1 MQANWSDDEYIGYE
15 HRIYEAA
22 VVPELWP
29 EVLATLGTVSNSAGG
44 VLLCFNERG
53 THTTQAPALDRVT
66 RRFVE
71 EGWGKRNPRAGG
83 VIAKGLVG
91 APRFVTEVDYFDE
104 GQADRDP
111 MTRELFRTEGLGWAA
126 GFLLQLPHDDL
137 IVMSV
142 EQYQERGP
150 IQGRDLERLN
160 SLYPHLARGAMLA
173 GRANLERVRV
183 AIDTLTAIGIPA
195 AAISPNRRVILA
207 NAGFDAATHVW
218 TTRGGDRL
226 GLHDR
231 TADGLLTQSLEQLS
245 SAYGPRSIP
254 IRQEVGGAVTG
265 VVQIIPIRR
274 AAHDVFG
281 SSAAIVVLNEP
292 KQAMADATLIHS
304 LFDLTPAELVVAQAI
319 GSGLSVAAIARQNHR
334 SVATIRNQLASV
346 MSKTGCTRQAELALL
361 MRQLAVSPKL
371 YGER

>member
-1 MQANWSDDEYIGYE
+1 LRRGAGVAEKTRWLGTLVQANWVEDEYIAYE

-29 EVLATLGTVSNSAGG
+29 DVLSTLGTVSNSAGG

-53 THTTQAPALDRVT
+53 THSTQAPALDRVT

-111 MTRELFRTEGLGWAA
+111 MTRELFRAEGLGWAA
-126 GFLLQLPHDDL
+126 GFLLQLPNDDL
-137 IVMSV
+137 LVMSV

-150 IQGRDLERLN
+150 IAGQELERLN

-173 GRANLERVRV
+173 GRANLERVRA

-195 AAISPNRRVILA
+195 AAIAPNRRVILA
-207 NAGFDAATHVW
+207 NAGFEAATHVW
-218 TTRGGDRL
+218 TTRGGNRL
-226 GLHDR
+226 GLEDR
-231 TADGLLTQSLEQLS
+231 AADAALGQSLEQLG

-254 IRQEVGGAVTG
+254 GAAGDQWRGDRGDPGHPDPPGG
-265 VVQIIPIRR
+265 P
-274 AAHDVFG
+274 
-281 SSAAIVVLNEP
+281 
-292 KQAMADATLIHS
+292 
-304 LFDLTPAELVVAQAI
+304 
-319 GSGLSVAAIARQNHR
+319 
-334 SVATIRNQLASV
+334 
-346 MSKTGCTRQAELALL
+346 
-361 MRQLAVSPKL
+361 
-371 YGER
+371 